1 MAREDKQIEIIHRL
15 SEILKGER
23 ESKSISK
30 NELSQR
36 SGLSRA
42 AIRTIE
48 NGEKQPSIYSL
59 LKITNGLE
67 VSLLKLLRL
76 ASKDA
81 Q

>member
-1 MAREDKQIEIIHRL
+1 MPKQDIPLKVIEQL
-15 SEILKGER
+15 SMLLQSER
-23 ESKSISK
+23 EGRNISK

-59 LKITNGLE
+59 LKICEGLE
-67 VSLLKLLRL
+67 VELWELLRK
-76 ASKDA
+76 ASEKS
-81 Q
+81 